1 MFSRCREFNSIA
13 RGIKLLLAKAPVP
26 PSNYLLTLLTDL
38 SSMLVHSLVVA
49 LGFVGL
55 IWGADKFVFGASAL
69 ARSAG
74 VSPLLIGLTIV
85 AFGTS
90 APEIFSSAVSALEN
104 KPELAIGNA
113 FGSNL
118 FNIGVALGVA
128 ALLRPLTPP
137 KSLVTKELPALLLVT
152 FVTGALLFDL
162 FIGLFDAL
170 VLIGLSGFIGY
181 RMFRNKSTAQLP
193 QPPCERHMPGSIKGD
208 EEDDKEGSD
217 AEDQVSKWQASAYLV
232 LGLVLLIVSAE
243 ALVEGASLIAASLGV
258 SEAVIGLTI
267 VALGTSLPELAASV
281 TCVLKGHYDL
291 AIGNIVGSNILNL
304 LAVLPFPG
312 LLSPGLIQAPL
323 LFRDYAAV
331 TLLTVVLAAMCYH
344 AVTRNKKIGRL
355 SGALFLSLYCGWFTV
370 MLTSL

>member
-1 MFSRCREFNSIA
+1 
-13 RGIKLLLAKAPVP
+13 
-26 PSNYLLTLLTDL
+26 
-38 SSMLVHSLVVA
+38 MLVNSVVIA

-69 ARSAG
+69 ARNAG

-90 APEIFSSAVSALEN
+90 APEIFSSAVSALED

-128 ALLRPLTPP
+128 AILRPLTPP
-137 KSLVTKELPALLLVT
+137 KSLIKKELPALILVT
-152 FVTGALLFDL
+152 LVTGALLFDL

-170 VLIGLSGFIGY
+170 VLIALSLFLGY
-181 RMFRNKSTAQLP
+181 KLLRKKKASECVSDVAPNES
-193 QPPCERHMPGSIKGD
+193 
-208 EEDDKEGSD
+208 DDMGESE
-217 AEDQVSKWQASAYLV
+217 AETRTWQAVAYML
-232 LGLVLLIVSAE
+232 LGLILLIVSAE
-243 ALVEGASLIAASLGV
+243 ALVASASAIAEALGV
-258 SEAVIGLTI
+258 SEAIIGLTI
-267 VALGTSLPELAASV
+267 VALGTSLPELAASI

-291 AIGNIVGSNILNL
+291 AIGNILGSNIINL

-323 LFRDYAAV
+323 LFRDFAAV
-331 TLLTVVLAAMCYH
+331 TLLTLLLAAFCYY
-344 AVTRNKKIGRL
+344 AVTRGKQLGRL
-355 SGALFLSLYCGWFTV
+355 SGVIFLSIYCGWFTV
-370 MLTSL
+370 MLVNA

>member
-1 MFSRCREFNSIA
+1 
-13 RGIKLLLAKAPVP
+13 
-26 PSNYLLTLLTDL
+26 
-38 SSMLVHSLVVA
+38 MLVSSVVIA

-69 ARSAG
+69 ARNVG

-90 APEIFSSAVSALEN
+90 APEIFSSVVSALEN

-128 ALLRPLTPP
+128 AILRPLTPP
-137 KSLVTKELPALLLVT
+137 KSLIKQELPALILVT
-152 FVTGALLFDL
+152 LVTGVLLFDL
-162 FIGLFDAL
+162 FIGPFDAL
-170 VLIGLSGFIGY
+170 VLIALSLFLGY
-181 RMFRNKSTAQLP
+181 KLLRKKKACDAIEPDALS
-193 QPPCERHMPGSIKGD
+193 
-208 EEDDKEGSD
+208 EETSASE
-217 AEDQVSKWQASAYLV
+217 EEPETRTWQAVPYML
-232 LGLVLLIVSAE
+232 LGLILLIVSAE
-243 ALVEGASLIAASLGV
+243 ALVASASAIAETLGV

-267 VALGTSLPELAASV
+267 VALGTSLPELAASI

-323 LFRDYAAV
+323 LFRDFGAV
-331 TLLTVVLAAMCYH
+331 TLLTLLLAAFCYF
-344 AVTRNKKIGRL
+344 AVTRGKKLGRV
-355 SGALFLSLYCGWFTV
+355 SGVIFLSIYCGWFTV
-370 MLTSL
+370 MVVNA

>member
-1 MFSRCREFNSIA
+1 
-13 RGIKLLLAKAPVP
+13 
-26 PSNYLLTLLTDL
+26 
-38 SSMLVHSLVVA
+38 MLVSSVVIA
-49 LGFVGL
+49 LGFIGL

-69 ARSAG
+69 ARNAG

-90 APEIFSSAVSALEN
+90 APEIFSSAVSALED

-128 ALLRPLTPP
+128 AILRPLTPP
-137 KSLVTKELPALLLVT
+137 KSLIKKELPALILVT
-152 FVTGALLFDL
+152 LVTGVLLFDL
-162 FIGLFDAL
+162 FIGPFDAL
-170 VLIGLSGFIGY
+170 VLIALSLFLGY
-181 RMFRNKSTAQLP
+181 KLLRKKKACDAIETDALSEETSA
-193 QPPCERHMPGSIKGD
+193 SD
-208 EEDDKEGSD
+208 EEPDTRT
-217 AEDQVSKWQASAYLV
+217 WQAVAYML
-232 LGLVLLIVSAE
+232 LGLILLTVSAE
-243 ALVEGASLIAASLGV
+243 ALVASASAIAETLGV

-267 VALGTSLPELAASV
+267 VALGTSLPELAASI

-323 LFRDYAAV
+323 LFRDFAAV
-331 TLLTVVLAAMCYH
+331 TLLTLLLAAFCYY
-344 AVTRNKKIGRL
+344 AVTRGKQLGRV
-355 SGALFLSLYCGWFTV
+355 SGVIFLSIYCGWFTV
-370 MLTSL
+370 MLVNA

>member
-1 MFSRCREFNSIA
+1 
-13 RGIKLLLAKAPVP
+13 
-26 PSNYLLTLLTDL
+26 
-38 SSMLVHSLVVA
+38 MLVNSVVIA

-69 ARSAG
+69 ARNAG

-90 APEIFSSAVSALEN
+90 APEIFSSAVSALED

-128 ALLRPLTPP
+128 AILRPLTPP
-137 KSLVTKELPALLLVT
+137 KSLIKKELPALILVT
-152 FVTGALLFDL
+152 LVTGALLFDL

-170 VLIGLSGFIGY
+170 VLIALSLFLGY
-181 RMFRNKSTAQLP
+181 KLLRKKKASEGVSEVAPNESDDTG
-193 QPPCERHMPGSIKGD
+193 GS
-208 EEDDKEGSD
+208 EPETRT
-217 AEDQVSKWQASAYLV
+217 WQAVAYML
-232 LGLVLLIVSAE
+232 LGLILLIVSAE
-243 ALVEGASLIAASLGV
+243 ALVASASAIAEALGV
-258 SEAVIGLTI
+258 SEAIIGLTI
-267 VALGTSLPELAASV
+267 VALGTSLPELAASI

-323 LFRDYAAV
+323 LFRDFAAV
-331 TLLTVVLAAMCYH
+331 TLLTLLLAAFCYY
-344 AVTRNKKIGRL
+344 AVTRGKRLGRL
-355 SGALFLSLYCGWFTV
+355 SGVIFLSIYCGWFTV
-370 MLTSL
+370 MLVNA

>member
-1 MFSRCREFNSIA
+1 
-13 RGIKLLLAKAPVP
+13 
-26 PSNYLLTLLTDL
+26 
-38 SSMLVHSLVVA
+38 MLVSSVVIA

-69 ARSAG
+69 ARNAG

-90 APEIFSSAVSALEN
+90 APEIFSSAVSALED

-128 ALLRPLTPP
+128 AILRPLTPP
-137 KSLVTKELPALLLVT
+137 KSLIKKELPALILVT
-152 FVTGALLFDL
+152 LVTGVLLFDL
-162 FIGLFDAL
+162 FIGTFDAL
-170 VLIGLSGFIGY
+170 VLIALSLFLGY
-181 RMFRNKSTAQLP
+181 KLLRKKKACDVIESDTL
-193 QPPCERHMPGSIKGD
+193 S
-208 EEDDKEGSD
+208 EESETRT
-217 AEDQVSKWQASAYLV
+217 WQAVAYML
-232 LGLVLLIVSAE
+232 LGLILLIVSAE
-243 ALVEGASLIAASLGV
+243 ALVASASAIAETLGV

-267 VALGTSLPELAASV
+267 VALGTSLPELAASI

-323 LFRDYAAV
+323 LFRDFAAV
-331 TLLTVVLAAMCYH
+331 TLLTLLLAAFCYY
-344 AVTRNKKIGRL
+344 AVTRGKQLGRV
-355 SGALFLSLYCGWFTV
+355 SGVIFLSIYCGWFTV
-370 MLTSL
+370 MLVNA

>member
-1 MFSRCREFNSIA
+1 
-13 RGIKLLLAKAPVP
+13 
-26 PSNYLLTLLTDL
+26 
-38 SSMLVHSLVVA
+38 MLVSSVVIA

-69 ARSAG
+69 ARNAG

-90 APEIFSSAVSALEN
+90 APEIFSSAVSALED

-128 ALLRPLTPP
+128 AILRPLTPP
-137 KSLVTKELPALLLVT
+137 KSLIKKELPALILVT
-152 FVTGALLFDL
+152 LVTGILLFDL
-162 FIGLFDAL
+162 FIGTFDAL
-170 VLIGLSGFIGY
+170 VLIALSLFLGY
-181 RMFRNKSTAQLP
+181 KLLRKKKACDVIEPDTLSEETSA
-193 QPPCERHMPGSIKGD
+193 SD
-208 EEDDKEGSD
+208 EEPETRT
-217 AEDQVSKWQASAYLV
+217 WQAVAYML
-232 LGLVLLIVSAE
+232 LGLILLIVSAE
-243 ALVEGASLIAASLGV
+243 ALVASASAIAETLGV

-267 VALGTSLPELAASV
+267 VAFGTSLPELAASI
-281 TCVLKGHYDL
+281 TCVLKGHYEL

-323 LFRDYAAV
+323 LFRDFAAV
-331 TLLTVVLAAMCYH
+331 TLLTLLLAAFCYY
-344 AVTRNKKIGRL
+344 AVTRGKQLGRV
-355 SGALFLSLYCGWFTV
+355 SGVIFLSIYCGWFTV
-370 MLTSL
+370 MLVNA

>member
-1 MFSRCREFNSIA
+1 
-13 RGIKLLLAKAPVP
+13 
-26 PSNYLLTLLTDL
+26 
-38 SSMLVHSLVVA
+38 MLVSSVVIA

-69 ARSAG
+69 ARNVG

-90 APEIFSSAVSALEN
+90 APEIFSSVVSALEN

-128 ALLRPLTPP
+128 VILRPLTPP
-137 KSLVTKELPALLLVT
+137 KSLIKTELPALILVT
-152 FVTGALLFDL
+152 LVTGVLLFDL
-162 FIGLFDAL
+162 FIGPFDAL
-170 VLIGLSGFIGY
+170 VLIARSLFLGYKLLRKKKACDAIEPDALSEE
-181 RMFRNKSTAQLP
+181 KSA
-193 QPPCERHMPGSIKGD
+193 S
-208 EEDDKEGSD
+208 EG
-217 AEDQVSKWQASAYLV
+217 ETETRTWQAVPYML
-232 LGLVLLIVSAE
+232 LGLILLIVSAE
-243 ALVEGASLIAASLGV
+243 ALVASASAIAETLGV

-267 VALGTSLPELAASV
+267 VALGTSLPELAASI

-323 LFRDYAAV
+323 LFRDFAAV
-331 TLLTVVLAAMCYH
+331 TLLTLLLAAFCYF
-344 AVTRNKKIGRL
+344 AVTRGKKLGRV
-355 SGALFLSLYCGWFTV
+355 SGVIFLSIYCGWFTV
-370 MLTSL
+370 MVVNA

>member
-1 MFSRCREFNSIA
+1 
-13 RGIKLLLAKAPVP
+13 
-26 PSNYLLTLLTDL
+26 
-38 SSMLVHSLVVA
+38 MLVSSVVIA

-69 ARSAG
+69 ARNVG

-90 APEIFSSAVSALEN
+90 APEIFSSVVSALEN

-128 ALLRPLTPP
+128 VILRPLTPP
-137 KSLVTKELPALLLVT
+137 KSLIKTELPALILVT
-152 FVTGALLFDL
+152 LVTGVLLFDL
-162 FIGLFDAL
+162 FIGPFDAL
-170 VLIGLSGFIGY
+170 VLIALSLFLGY
-181 RMFRNKSTAQLP
+181 KLLRKKKACDAIEPDALS
-193 QPPCERHMPGSIKGD
+193 
-208 EEDDKEGSD
+208 EETSASE
-217 AEDQVSKWQASAYLV
+217 EEPETRTWQAVPYML
-232 LGLVLLIVSAE
+232 LGLILLIVSAE
-243 ALVEGASLIAASLGV
+243 ALVASASAIAETLGV

-267 VALGTSLPELAASV
+267 VALGTSLPELAASI

-323 LFRDYAAV
+323 LFRDFAAV
-331 TLLTVVLAAMCYH
+331 TLLTLLLAAFCYF
-344 AVTRNKKIGRL
+344 AVTRGKKLGRV
-355 SGALFLSLYCGWFTV
+355 SGVIFLSIYCGWFTV
-370 MLTSL
+370 MVLNA